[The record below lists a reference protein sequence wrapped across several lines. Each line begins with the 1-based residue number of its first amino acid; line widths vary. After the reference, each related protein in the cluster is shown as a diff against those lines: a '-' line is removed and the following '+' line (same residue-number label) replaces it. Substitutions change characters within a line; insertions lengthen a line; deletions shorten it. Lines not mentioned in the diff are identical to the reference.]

1 MYGFQNLPSQQQQ
14 RFWVYTSKGVSNAFQ
29 TWSKP
34 SGISFVHIITIGA
47 GAGGSSGLGTNTTAG
62 SLGGGGGGGS
72 GGMTDVF
79 LPAYLVPDVLY
90 INVGLG
96 GAGGTPTTSTSVRN
110 TGIAGG
116 GTYVGYYPIQ
126 GNSYNICFANG
137 GNPGNTAG
145 TGGGSGNAATTAQ
158 LPISQIGLRN
168 YIVGQN
174 GTLGTIAAGGSSLT
188 AIYRITG
195 GMGAW
200 GGGTIGPTFS
210 PGSEYSLL
218 SYLPQSDTTLPGAG
232 GMSDL
237 LKFIFTTGMPPRSTT
252 GSSSP
257 AAGDSAFGC
266 GGPGGASGNPDSGA
280 GGRGGDGLVIITC
293 G

>member
-1 MYGFQNLPSQQQQ
+1 MNGFQDLPSQQQQ

-34 SGISFVHIITIGA
+34 PGISFVHIITIGA

-72 GGMTDVF
+72 GGMTSVF
-79 LPAYLVPDVLY
+79 LPAYLVPDILH

-96 GAGGTPTTSTSVRN
+96 GSGGATTTSTTVRG
-110 TGIAGG
+110 TGVAGG
-116 GTYVGYYPIQ
+116 ATYVGYYPNQ
-126 GNSYNICFANG
+126 GAGYTLCVANAGAAGNS
-137 GNPGNTAG
+137 AG
-145 TGGGSGNAATTAQ
+145 TGGGGG
-158 LPISQIGLRN
+158 PIMVSTNMPVSQFGLRT
-168 YIVGQN
+168 YVVGQN
-174 GTLGTIAAGGSSLT
+174 GTQGTISSGVGSLT
-188 AIYRITG
+188 AVYRITG

-210 PGSEYSLL
+210 PPADYALTT
-218 SYLPQSDTTLPGAG
+218 YLPQTDPTLPGAG

-257 AAGDSAFGC
+257 EAGNSAFGC
-266 GGPGGASGNPDSGA
+266 GGPGGASGNPNSGA

-293 G
+293 V